1 MLDQVRTME
10 DNLLKLKK
18 GDVRVPVHRWV
29 VAGWERIEENIVTA
43 IPSFQIGTAE
53 DQVHGELL
61 PEDQTTENP
70 EEYFLLRH
78 ST

>member
-1 MLDQVRTME
+1 M
-10 DNLLKLKK
+10 
-18 GDVRVPVHRWV
+18 

-43 IPSFQIGTAE
+43 MPSFQIGTAE

>member
-1 MLDQVRTME
+1 MSEFQCTGGWR
-10 DNLLKLKK
+10 
-18 GDVRVPVHRWV
+18 V

-43 IPSFQIGTAE
+43 MPSFQIGTAE